1 VIDPNFRIS
10 SVMIHDVPRG
20 HDDTTGLVLT
30 DAPIELDDQLR
41 NYFQSKIAESLRKRG
56 IAVAFDSFKDRTV
69 YSAIGQILRD
79 SNDLVQQSQL
89 IAQRLHAIQTGVNPP
104 GLLVVIFG
112 VDDDKPAVSILKLE
126 REEGIRFQV
135 NEVNGRRTVDLQFL
149 RDLTLTNK
157 TKVFKTS
164 LFVGEDPSDP
174 NSIRGL
180 VSDDQ
185 RGQVEGRGVAD
196 FYLNTFLGCKLM
208 VNPAQATLEFVKA
221 AEEFFNKAIVN
232 PEKKGQYQI
241 ALLAV
246 MQDQQLDV
254 TPEVFAET
262 HLDAADRSDFLNQVQ
277 LHNLAPGAA
286 FEKDTTLVKVRGFKM
301 TFENGMVLVGSA
313 DDLRERVQIRGENQ
327 EPGVNIL
334 DPMKELRG
342 R

>member
-1 VIDPNFRIS
+1 MIDPNFQIS

-20 HDDTTGLVLT
+20 HDDTAELTLT
-30 DAPIELDDQLR
+30 DTPIELDDQLR

-56 IAVAFDSFKDRTV
+56 IAVVFDSFRDRTV
-69 YSAIGQILRD
+69 YNAVEQMLRD
-79 SNDLVQQSQL
+79 SNDLVQQSRL
-89 IAQRLHAIQTGVNPP
+89 IALRLHSIQTRVNPP

-112 VDDDKPAVSILKLE
+112 VDGGKPAVSILKLE

-135 NEVNGRRTVDLQFL
+135 HEVDGHLTVDLEFL

-164 LFVGEDPSDP
+164 LFVWEDPLDP
-174 NSIRGL
+174 DSIRGL

-196 FYLNTFLGCKLM
+196 FYLNTFLGCRLT

-221 AEEFFNKAIVN
+221 AEEFFNKAIAN
-232 PEKKGQYQI
+232 PEKKGRYQI
-241 ALLAV
+241 ALLSV

-254 TPEVFAET
+254 TPDVFAET

-286 FEKDTTLVKVRGFKM
+286 FEKDISLVKVKGFRM

-313 DDLRERVQIRGENQ
+313 DDLRDRVRIRDENQ
-327 EPGVNIL
+327 EPGVNIR
-334 DPMKELRG
+334 DPIKELKG